1 MESEVSTK
9 KQLLSLVDD
18 VDLVIRQL
26 FDTLSQQSSQNT
38 VVNQVGS
45 GESET
50 QSHVMDVGQLTDL
63 LLQKN
68 KKLADLTEVACQ
80 QQKLEVKVKAT
91 RAEIAMKDTE
101 IKCLQKH
108 LKAAEQLLGTAL
120 HQAKE
125 KLKSFDQANKGSV
138 MSEDI
143 IKYAHKI
150 SASCSTAAPLNWTPG
165 DQRRPY
171 PQDIEMRCG
180 WLGQINN
187 SDMNVKDPMLK
198 PPAQLGTDGI
208 QMPSFSSNSQWQ
220 KGNQSMDMSTFTD
233 GRSTEDVDVMSS
245 DSSSSDSSDSSGVN
259 D

>member
-18 VDLVIRQL
+18 VDLVIRL
-26 FDTLSQQSSQNT
+26 ISDSAIGNRRKTENVKNFCILP
-38 VVNQVGS
+38 
-45 GESET
+45 EY
-50 QSHVMDVGQLTDL
+50 L

-208 QMPSFSSNSQWQ
+208 QMPSFSIYSTGVTLLMLGFGAFET
-220 KGNQSMDMSTFTD
+220 GNQSMDMSTFTD